1 MITLQINW
9 ESFLAMHMVL
19 LLSQKFLTVKN
30 SLIELYKLEIHGGL
44 LNGKETGVINLQ
56 NGLLKPKNKL
66 DLQKKMMVAFGF
78 LWKIISRF
86 MICFVF
92 AKLMTH
98 LISQAL
104 QSLISVNQNLM
115 NLSKWRLIKPEDT
128 LLHFLKGTKD
138 VMLESQ
144 VINIS
149 PTGLLWQK
157 Q

>member
-56 NGLLKPKNKL
+56 NGLQKPKNKL

-115 NLSKWRLIKPEDT
+115 NLSK
-128 LLHFLKGTKD
+128 
-138 VMLESQ
+138 
-144 VINIS
+144 
-149 PTGLLWQK
+149 
-157 Q
+157 